1 MRWLWRQ
8 DLSSC
13 VLRDGRRKGNVYDGA
28 LVKERRQRGANRETG
43 LYRECL
49 FDRFAEG
56 SALGK
61 SPPER
66 ECRLIEG
73 AKNHVSILPAYLQ
86 MHAAGRKIDDR
97 VSAGTRLVGA
107 PNAVDRPARRKISV
121 RWTKR
126 ECEERRILRTRSR
139 ETIG

>member
-1 MRWLWRQ
+1 
-8 DLSSC
+8 
-13 VLRDGRRKGNVYDGA
+13 VLRDGRRRGNFCNGA
-28 LVKERRQRGANRETG
+28 FVKERRKRSANRETG

-73 AKNHVSILPAYLQ
+73 AKNHVSVLPAYLQ
-86 MHAAGRKIDDR
+86 IHAAGRKIDDH

-107 PNAVDRPARRKISV
+107 PNAVDRPARRKISI

-126 ECEERRILRTRSR
+126 EGEERRILRIRSR
-139 ETIG
+139 KTIGWS